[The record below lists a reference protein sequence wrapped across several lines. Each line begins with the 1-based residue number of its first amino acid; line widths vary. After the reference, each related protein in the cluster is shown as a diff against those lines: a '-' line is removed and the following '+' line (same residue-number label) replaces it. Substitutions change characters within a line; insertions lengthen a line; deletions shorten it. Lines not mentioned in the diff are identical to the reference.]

1 VKALDRDS
9 SVIVPGLPDL
19 LVGQECDERRVDM
32 ETKES
37 EKVEAFRQEFRTW
50 LMANLPKGWGTPEYV
65 APEPVSREAH
75 ELGKLWTKKLYD
87 AGYTGFGYPKEYGG
101 IERTP
106 AEVATIYGEMSRTGT
121 PGGPLSLGTLT
132 VAPTLLG
139 WGQEWQKKRFVPKI
153 LSGEE
158 SWCQGF
164 SEPDAGSDLANVQTT
179 AVRDGDEWVVNGQK
193 VWTSMWEFADFGL
206 LVVKTD
212 PEAPRHRNLSY
223 FIFDCTSPG
232 FSRRPLRQMS
242 GEAEFGEMFFDDMR
256 IPHENLIG
264 ELNRGWYVAMTT
276 LGAERGGGGAVVGMG
291 VGGLGGVD
299 SLIELAKDTKR
310 YGKAVWEDA
319 SYRHR
324 IAQIAI
330 ENESLR
336 WSGARMG
343 VRMQKG
349 QLTGNEVSMGK
360 VFASE
365 LGQRR
370 DNMVMEIIGA
380 YSQMVRG
387 SKLAVN
393 GGSWVSRMLRSRG
406 DTLQMGTSEINRNVI
421 AERILGLPR

>member
-1 VKALDRDS
+1 MVSEGPAKA
-9 SVIVPGLPDL
+9 
-19 LVGQECDERRVDM
+19 
-32 ETKES
+32 
-37 EKVEAFRQEFRTW
+37 EAFRQEVRAW
-50 LMANLPKGWGTPEYV
+50 LRANLPQGWGTPEYV
-65 APEPVSREAH
+65 APESFSREAH
-75 ELGKLWTKKLYD
+75 ELGKAFQKKLYE
-87 AGYTGFGYPKEYGG
+87 AGYSGFGYPKEYGG
-101 IERTP
+101 IEHTP
-106 AEVATIYGEMSRTGT
+106 AETAIIQGEVMRTGT
-121 PGGPLSLGTLT
+121 PAGPLSLGTLT
-132 VAPTLLG
+132 VGPTLLG
-139 WGQEWQKKRFVPKI
+139 AGQEWQKKRFIPKI

-212 PEAPRHRNLSY
+212 PDAPRHRNLSY
-223 FIFDCTSPG
+223 FVFDCNSPG

-276 LGAERGGGGAVVGMG
+276 LGAERAGGAAAAGIG
-291 VGGLGGVD
+291 STSLGGVD
-299 SLIELAKDTKR
+299 NLIEMAKNTRR
-310 YGKAVWEDA
+310 YGKTVWEDA
-319 SYRHR
+319 TFRHR
-324 IAQIAI
+324 IVQIAI
-330 ENESLR
+330 ESEAMR

-343 VRMQKG
+343 IRMLKG

-370 DNMVMEIIGA
+370 ADMVMEIIGA
-380 YSQMVRG
+380 YSQLVSG
-387 SKLAVN
+387 SKLAVDD
-393 GGSWVSRMLRSRG
+393 GSWVYRMLRSRG